1 MAFNVHE
8 LSSIHVESTDSQA
21 TAAWFYTGQPE
32 IGIMSA
38 CESVQEALA
47 VGAGAE

>member
-1 MAFNVHE
+1 MPCTVHE
-8 LSSIHVESTDSQA
+8 LTPVRVGLIDSQA
-21 TAAWFYTGQPE
+21 TAAWFYPGQPE